1 MERTYR
7 IMLILLA
14 AVLLIA
20 GGLKLMSIA
29 AIASLTATR
38 ETEHFVFYVD
48 ERDRSLLAT
57 LPIELEYAHARI
69 AADLQHPLQQHVAV
83 RIYPDFHR
91 RNMAIGNP
99 FPWPRAGGNASPGL
113 IETISPNAVH
123 DPSFAPITALAHEL
137 THVVVMEIN
146 PELRRGWLQE
156 GLASYE
162 MDPSPSGY
170 RASVKTTIQ
179 DDVAAGRIPSFA
191 DLNVVTSNWPRFWQM
206 HGYEFS
212 YTFVEF
218 VLNDYGPDTLNRLI
232 RAPDDYRGVF
242 NRTEDQIWDEWVV
255 YLKRHYR

>member
-1 MERTYR
+1 MRRAYR
-7 IMLILLA
+7 ITLISIA
-14 AVLLIA
+14 AGLLIA

-29 AIASLTATR
+29 AIASLTETSQ
-38 ETEHFVFYVD
+38 TEHFVFAVD
-48 ERDRSLLAT
+48 ERDRSLLTT
-57 LPIELEYAHARI
+57 LPAELEGAHDRI
-69 AADLQHPLQQHVAV
+69 AADLQHPLQRQVVV
-83 RIYPDFHR
+83 RIYPDVHR

-113 IETISPNAVH
+113 IETISPHAIQ
-123 DPSFAPITALAHEL
+123 DQPFPPLTALAHEL

-146 PELRRGWLQE
+146 PQLHRGWLQE

-170 RASVKTTIQ
+170 RASVKTTIR
-179 DDVAAGRIPSFA
+179 DDVAAGRIPSFT

-218 VLNDYGPDTLNRLI
+218 VRNDHGADTLNRLI
-232 RAPDDYRGVF
+232 RAPDDYSGVF
-242 NRTEDQIWDEWVV
+242 NRTEDQVWDEWVV